1 MEFRLNKFESVFV
14 FVLLMLL
21 RYHVVFV
28 LAQQLT
34 FNYTQTDTRID
45 AHTYLYIGTWP
56 LFLLTIYGIAHKLMN
71 KLFCVVVLQC
81 VLVS

>member
-1 MEFRLNKFESVFV
+1 MEYRLNKFESVFV
-14 FVLLMLL
+14 FVFVLVMLL

-34 FNYTQTDTRID
+34 FNYIQTD
-45 AHTYLYIGTWP
+45 AHIHLYIVSWP

-71 KLFCVVVLQC
+71 KLFCVVVLRC
-81 VLVS
+81 VLAS